1 MLPGR
6 RAGSPGVDP
15 ALKKKKKNP
24 VTPYLLLLPTV
35 FLFFMFVIYPF
46 IKTLYLSFTLT
57 NARGE
62 VVRFFG
68 AGNYLRLFKSEAFW
82 RSVKV
87 SFKFAALVGVPAFC
101 VGFVLALMAA
111 NQLRG
116 SRIYEVMYSMPLAVA
131 SAPAA
136 AIWFMIL
143 NPATGILNYLLRT
156 HNNWLSDPKLALVAV
171 AMVTVWC
178 ITGTTFIFLLTGF
191 RNIPSELL
199 ESASIDGA
207 GYFQRVLH
215 VVIPVASPQIFFV
228 IFFDTIQ
235 SFQTFAQIKLLTD
248 GGPSY
253 QTETL
258 VFSLYKTAFLDG
270 RWETACTKSVILFL
284 IIFLI
289 TRIEFLFE
297 SKVNY

>member
-1 MLPGR
+1 MTKL
-6 RAGSPGVDP
+6 
-15 ALKKKKKNP
+15 LKNKQPDEIPLRKIKKNP
-24 VTPYLLLLPTV
+24 ITPYILLLPAV
-35 FLFFMFVIYPF
+35 FLFCMFVIYPF

-62 VVRFFG
+62 VTRFFG
-68 AGNYLRLFKSEAFW
+68 LNNYLRLFKSESFW
-82 RSVKV
+82 RSILV
-87 SFKFAALVGVPAFC
+87 SFKFAVLVGVPSFLI
-101 VGFVLALMAA
+101 GFVLALMAS

-143 NPATGILNYLLRT
+143 NPATGILNHILRT
-156 HNNWLSDPKLALVAV
+156 HNNWLSDPKIALISV

-191 RNIPSELL
+191 RNVPAELL
-199 ESASIDGA
+199 ESASLDGA
-207 GYFQRVLH
+207 NYFRRVIH
-215 VVIPVASPQIFFV
+215 VIVPVASPQIFFV

-258 VFSLYKTAFLDG
+258 VFSLYRTAFLDA
-270 RWETACTKSVILFL
+270 RWETACTMSVILFL

-297 SKVNY
+297 GKVNY

>member
-1 MLPGR
+1 MVKIST
-6 RAGSPGVDP
+6 RAHTGEKP
-15 ALKKKKKNP
+15 LKKLKRNP
-24 VTPYLLLLPTV
+24 TTPYILLLPAV
-35 FLFFMFVIYPF
+35 FLFAMFVIYPF

-62 VVRFFG
+62 VVKFFG
-68 AGNYLRLFKSEAFW
+68 LNNYIRLFSSDSFW
-82 RSVKV
+82 MSVKV
-87 SFKFAALVGVPAFC
+87 SFKFAALVGIPAFLI
-101 VGFVLALMAA
+101 GFVLALMAS

-116 SRIYEVMYSMPLAVA
+116 SRLYEVMYSMPLAVA

-143 NPATGILNYLLRT
+143 NPATGILNYILRS
-156 HNNWLSDPKLALVAV
+156 HNNWLSDPKLALVSV

-191 RNIPSELL
+191 RNVPTELL

-207 GYFQRVLH
+207 GYLRKVFNIIV
-215 VVIPVASPQIFFV
+215 PVASPQIFFV

-253 QTETL
+253 KTETL
-258 VFSLYKTAFLDG
+258 VFSLYRTAFLDA
-270 RWETACTKSVILFL
+270 RWETACALSVILFL

>member
-1 MLPGR
+1 MVKIST
-6 RAGSPGVDP
+6 RAHTGEKP
-15 ALKKKKKNP
+15 LKKLKRNP
-24 VTPYLLLLPTV
+24 TTPYILLLPAV
-35 FLFFMFVIYPF
+35 FLFAMFVIYPF

-62 VVRFFG
+62 IVKFFG
-68 AGNYLRLFKSEAFW
+68 LNNYIRLFSSDSFW
-82 RSVKV
+82 LSVKV
-87 SFKFAALVGVPAFC
+87 SFKFAALVGIPAFLI
-101 VGFVLALMAA
+101 GFVLALMAS

-116 SRIYEVMYSMPLAVA
+116 SRLYEVMYSMPLAVA

-143 NPATGILNYLLRT
+143 NPATGILNYILRS
-156 HNNWLSDPKLALVAV
+156 HNNWLSDPKLALVSV

-191 RNIPSELL
+191 RNVPTELL

-207 GYFQRVLH
+207 GYLRKVFNIIV
-215 VVIPVASPQIFFV
+215 PVASPQIFFV

-253 QTETL
+253 KTETL
-258 VFSLYKTAFLDG
+258 VFSLYRTAFLDA
-270 RWETACTKSVILFL
+270 RWETACAMAVILFL